1 MKFRKLIFTAV
12 SVLALTTLAGCLRPP
27 MPPTSETPTTS
38 SGGGGPTEKSK

>member
-27 MPPTSETPTTS
+27 MPPTTS
-38 SGGGGPTEKSK
+38 SGGGGSTEKSK